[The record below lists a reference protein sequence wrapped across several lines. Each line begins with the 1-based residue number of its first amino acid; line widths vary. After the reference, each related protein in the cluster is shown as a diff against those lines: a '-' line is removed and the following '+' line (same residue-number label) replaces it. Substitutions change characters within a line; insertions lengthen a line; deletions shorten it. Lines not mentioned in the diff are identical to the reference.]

1 MYYEV
6 QHSAVKIEM
15 TGYTTT
21 GEISSQSLLCMG
33 GTGDPISQPFRLAA
47 RYSFSGD
54 LAAGVDEEAVCPSGG
69 QERRM
74 ALLKP
79 SVHTCSSHG

>member
-33 GTGDPISQPFRLAA
+33 GTGDPISQPF
-47 RYSFSGD
+47 
-54 LAAGVDEEAVCPSGG
+54 
-69 QERRM
+69 
-74 ALLKP
+74 
-79 SVHTCSSHG
+79 